1 MVPQLTDVTARAQ
14 ADTDACISFLINGGA
29 FRGRLVRLNATVS
42 EILARHQDPP
52 EVGALLSEAMAAAV
66 ALAGGLKYEGVF
78 TLQIQGDGP
87 VSMLVVDITSGG
99 DVRAWARFDAERL
112 AAELGRKR
120 PGGLGPHLLG
130 AGHLAFT
137 VDQGPDPERYQG
149 IVELGGGSL
158 AESIHNYFRH
168 SEQLDSALKV
178 AVAPGRAAAM
188 LIQRM
193 PEEGGIPGELPE
205 DPEDAWRAAVILLGS
220 LKDSEL
226 LDANLSSWDLL
237 NRIYGT
243 VGMKAFR
250 IKHIQAKCRCSRPR
264 SAKIL
269 ASFPLEEVRNL
280 SDHGAVRMTCE
291 FCREVYSFSLE
302 ELAQLAQQ
310 SPPAQPDEEHP

>member
-1 MVPQLTDVTARAQ
+1 MVPQLTDVTAQAQ
-14 ADTDACISFLINGGA
+14 PDRDVCISFLINGGA
-29 FRGRLVRLNATVS
+29 FRGRLVRLDATVT
-42 EILARHQDPP
+42 EILGRHQDPP
-52 EVGALLSEAMAAAV
+52 EVANLLSEAMAAAV
-66 ALAGGLKYEGVF
+66 ALAAGLKYEGVF

-87 VSMLVVDITSGG
+87 VSALVVDITSGG
-99 DVRAWARFDAERL
+99 DVRAWARFDADRL
-112 AAELGRKR
+112 GTELARR
-120 PGGLGPHLLG
+120 RSGGLAPHLLG

-137 VDQGPDPERYQG
+137 VDQGPDTERYQG

-158 AESIHNYFRH
+158 ADSIHNYFRH
-168 SEQLDSALKV
+168 SEQLESALKV
-178 AVAPGRAAAM
+178 AVAPGRSAAM

-193 PEEGGIPGELPE
+193 PEEGGHAGELPE

-237 NRIYGT
+237 TRIYGT

-250 IKHIQAKCRCSRPR
+250 IKHIQAKCRCSRER

-269 ASFPLEEVRNL
+269 ASFPVEEVRNL

-302 ELAQLAQQ
+302 ELEQLAKRN
-310 SPPAQPDEEHP
+310 SPEELN